1 MRADTQSGY
10 CPMSNNPVAPPISD
24 PAAISAMLRK
34 CSEVC
39 ASAETLVAQMDPKRN
54 AFLTEN
60 LADAVQQLDLI
71 LRVLDDEESGKPKNE
86 GRTALLKRF
95 FHRSGGE
102 TQEGEADEF
111 EAPAFNVSRQ
121 GLQGNSWS
129 VPMTELLN
137 FLSFGRKTGVLWVD
151 SPNENY
157 LLGIADGKLLHGSSD
172 NSPEGLRIG
181 EVLVGFGFLTRRQLD
196 RFISNTKGGTITG
209 ESLLKSGMITV
220 DELRHALVYQ
230 VQQLFIRLAT
240 QQNAIFRFRE
250 GLEVP
255 QAYQVSMDISQL
267 LLSTAQ
273 IRDEMAHKEV
283 RGEAMQ
289 ESWNS
294 WTSNL
299 SDEVSKTQESETTGE
314 PTAEAAPEEEVKDAA
329 STKETTEK
337 AAAGKESTSKESTQ
351 CDDESKDT
359 EIETGPKST
368 VASEEST
375 TDENS
380 EGESSDDSTAQGAKE
395 KEASTDEPGSEGK
408 NPHNFNGGG
417 KRKAG

>member
-1 MRADTQSGY
+1 
-10 CPMSNNPVAPPISD
+10 
-24 PAAISAMLRK
+24 MLRK

-39 ASAETLVAQMDPKRN
+39 ASAETLVAKMDPKRH

-60 LADAVQQLDLI
+60 LADAVQHLDLI

-86 GRTALLKRF
+86 GRKALLKRF
-95 FHRSGGE
+95 FQRGGDE
-102 TQEGEADEF
+102 TQEGEASDF
-111 EAPAFNVSRQ
+111 EAPDFNVSRQ

-137 FLSFGRKTGVLWVD
+137 FLAFGRKTGVLWVD

-157 LLGIADGKLLHGSSD
+157 LLGIADGMLLHGSSD

-196 RFISNTKGGTITG
+196 RFISNTEGGATTG
-209 ESLLKSGMITV
+209 EALLKSGMITV

-250 GLEVP
+250 GFEVP
-255 QAYQVSMDISQL
+255 QAYQVRMDINQL

-273 IRDEMAHKEV
+273 IRDEVANKEV
-283 RGEAMQ
+283 RGEAM
-289 ESWNS
+289 EKSWNS

-299 SDEVSKTQESETTGE
+299 SDEVNKTKESE
-314 PTAEAAPEEEVKDAA
+314 PTAEADPTEEVKDSA
-329 STKETTEK
+329 STEEATEE
-337 AAAGKESTSKESTQ
+337 ASAGKGSSSKESTRN
-351 CDDESKDT
+351 DDNPKAT
-359 EIETGPKST
+359 KKTMGPKSI
-368 VASEEST
+368 VAPPESS
-375 TDENS
+375 TDKNP
-380 EGESSDDSTAQGAKE
+380 EGKSSDDSTAQGTKE
-395 KEASTDEPGSEGK
+395 KETSTDEPNTKGK
-408 NPHNFNGGG
+408 KPHNYNGGG
-417 KRKAG
+417 KRKAS